1 MALYK
6 TTSTLPFGSRVLTI
20 ATVTYIA
27 QNFRTRAGSA
37 VVERQDEEG
46 EPNGAVG
53 VPEARDGSATL
64 QLATATTAIPALF
77 AEFTEDTFT
86 YFITE
91 VGTPEEQRG
100 FKTVEISFRQ
110 KI

>member
-1 MALYK
+1 MSIYK
-6 TTSTLPFGSRVLTI
+6 TAATLPFGSRVLTI
-20 ATVTYIA
+20 ATVSYVA
-27 QNFRTRAGSA
+27 QTFRTRSGSS
-37 VVERQDEEG
+37 VVERQTEDG

-53 VPEARDGSATL
+53 VPEADDGSATL
-64 QLATATTAIPALF
+64 QLATATTAIPARF
-77 AEFTEDTFT
+77 AEFTEDTIT

-91 VGTPEEQRG
+91 VGKPEEQRG